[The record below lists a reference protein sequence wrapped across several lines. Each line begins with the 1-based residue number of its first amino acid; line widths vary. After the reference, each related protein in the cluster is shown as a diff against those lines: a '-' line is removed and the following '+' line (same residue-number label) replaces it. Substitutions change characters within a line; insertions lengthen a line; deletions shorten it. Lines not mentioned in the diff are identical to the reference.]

1 MTDKHP
7 AGHGA
12 LLVAYVA
19 FGLNVPVMKSV
30 LSELQ
35 FTAIDMA
42 FFRFAGAMVFFWI
55 ASLFVPSEPVPL
67 RDKLLICAASFFGI
81 YFNQFAF
88 SIGLSQTSP
97 IDASVI
103 NTIAPV
109 ITMLLAAF
117 FLHEPITWVKSLGVA
132 VGLGGALLLVL
143 SNGVEHSVG
152 GAGVDASL
160 KGNLLII
167 VSTISFVVYLTAFK
181 NIVTRYRP
189 VTLMKWMFLCSTVCS
204 LPFCWH
210 DVSALNFAGV
220 SPMSWLKIFYTVG
233 VATFVSYLLLPVGQ
247 KYLRPT
253 IVSMYNYL
261 QPIVASLVAVAIGMD
276 VFGWRKA
283 VATALVFLGVY
294 IVTQSKS
301 RAQMERRVKNNA

>member
-1 MTDKHP
+1 MTEKHP

-12 LLVAYVA
+12 LLATFVA
-19 FGLNVPVMKSV
+19 FGLNVPIMKSV

-35 FTAIDMA
+35 ITPIDIA
-42 FFRFAGAMVFFWI
+42 FFRFSGAMLFFWI
-55 ASLFVPSEPVPL
+55 ASLFMPHERVPL
-67 RDKLLICAASFFGI
+67 RDKLLIFAASFFGI
-81 YFNQFAF
+81 FFNQFAF

-103 NTIAPV
+103 NTVSPV

-132 VGLGGALLLVL
+132 VGLAGALLLVL
-143 SNGVEHSVG
+143 SNNFEHG
-152 GAGVDASL
+152 AAAGVATSL

-167 VSTISFVVYLTAFK
+167 VSTISFVIYLTAFK
-181 NIVTRYRP
+181 NVVTRYRP
-189 VTLMKWMFLCSTVCS
+189 VTLMKWMFLCATVCS

-210 DVSALNFAGV
+210 DVSTLDFAGV
-220 SPMSWLKIFYTVG
+220 LPVSWLKIFYVVG
-233 VATFVSYLLLPVGQ
+233 VATFLAYFLLPVGQ

-261 QPIVASLVAVAIGMD
+261 QPIVASLVAVAVGMD
-276 VFGWRKA
+276 VFGWHKA

-301 RAQMERRVKNNA
+301 RAQMERRVKNNS